1 MCVCLCL
8 CLPVCSDVGVI
19 YYHISVPPHPKFLLR
34 LPRRMSIRDHT
45 VSGVVEIVAGVCAF
59 CWNDP
64 TYPLYVQLVAA
75 VFFHIPSDIYQV
87 WARIFRL
94 SPVRYVLPC
103 VTSTL
108 AFQTPN
114 VFGVRIIMVP
124 AYALVVALKLLCAI
138 NLWLDMYSMQKLL
151 MLVIIHH
158 IYVWCRVFMAIFTTA
173 RVMQA
178 HEYTVSILLAG
189 FICLP
194 AVLGPTGNIMAMMVL
209 VFYWGCHNIIRGRG
223 AVGRRLSTPRTYQR
237 DAVGPGWGGAVR
249 SGARWGRLALA
260 IVECRLSASRLLYIT
275 FMTTQ
280 VFYMLIMVPLCNYS
294 VRVPPR
300 EPPTRLPRYPAA
312 YASAA
317 PRK

>member
-1 MCVCLCL
+1 
-8 CLPVCSDVGVI
+8 
-19 YYHISVPPHPKFLLR
+19 
-34 LPRRMSIRDHT
+34 MSIRDHT

-209 VFYWGCHNIIRGRG
+209 VFYWVVIILY
-223 AVGRRLSTPRTYQR
+223 VGGVPLVDVYQR
-237 DAVGPGWGGAVR
+237 PVHTSGTRWARVGAGQCGVGQGGAGWHWQLWNAVYQR
-249 SGARWGRLALA
+249 PVYC
-260 IVECRLSASRLLYIT
+260 ISRL
-275 FMTTQ
+275 
-280 VFYMLIMVPLCNYS
+280 
-294 VRVPPR
+294 
-300 EPPTRLPRYPAA
+300 
-312 YASAA
+312 
-317 PRK
+317 